1 MTRQE
6 VYDNIL
12 QGKQIYEDD
21 VFSNIIVYSPLGSPM
36 AVPATDRNLQQWNNH
51 NKLLDFQKS
60 IQR

>member
-12 QGKQIYEDD
+12 QGKQIYEDE
-21 VFSNIIVYSPLGSPM
+21 VFTNLIVYSPLGSPM

-51 NKLLDFQKS
+51 NKLLDF
-60 IQR
+60 